1 MTQLAVALLGLGR
14 AGSTLH
20 LPALRRIG
28 AARVVAAA
36 DPDAPGRERARAA
49 GIEVTADW
57 RRALE
62 PDVDAVLVATPPA
75 THFELAAAALA
86 ARKHVY
92 VEKPMT
98 TSLAS
103 ARELAELAGRSGKT
117 LQVGFAYRYHPL
129 WRRVHAL
136 AASGRA
142 GPLVRAHGQFTTA
155 RAGDGWSSPVVDL
168 ASHHLDLLSWLTGS
182 PPDEVEARSPTE
194 LRARWASGAE
204 FDGAYREGGPA
215 DAVELEFAQG
225 TVIVDRLAGVR
236 LRGRGVRLGV
246 GGLPDPGLVRARA
259 GGRGWERS
267 FESAL
272 RAFVAAAVEGRP
284 GWPGA
289 DAGLAAVA
297 GAEATLRSLANARAE
312 PVGPGEPPK

>member
-1 MTQLAVALLGLGR
+1 VRRLAVALLGLGR

-28 AARVVAAA
+28 AARVVVAA
-36 DPDAPGRERARAA
+36 DPDATARERARAA
-49 GIEVTADW
+49 GIEATAGW
-57 RRALE
+57 RRVLA
-62 PDVDAVLVATPPA
+62 PDVDAVVVATPAA

-86 ARKHVY
+86 AGKHVY

-98 TSLAS
+98 TSIAS
-103 ARELAELAGRSGKT
+103 ALELAELAERSGKT
-117 LQVGFAYRYHPL
+117 FQVGFAYRYHPL

-136 AASGRA
+136 AASSRA

-182 PPDEVEARSPTE
+182 PPEEVEARGPTE
-194 LRARWASGAE
+194 IRARWAGGAE
-204 FDGAYREGGPA
+204 FDGAYREGEPA
-215 DAVELEFAQG
+215 DAVELEFPGG

-236 LRGRGVRLGV
+236 LRGSGLRLGL
-246 GGLPDPGLVRARA
+246 GGFPDPGLVRARA

-272 RAFVAAAVEGRP
+272 RAFVAAAVAGRP

-297 GAEATLRSLANARAE
+297 SAEATLRSLANGRAE
-312 PVGPGEPPK
+312 PVGPGEPRR